1 MATAKPL
8 LRKIPTAN
16 SRHNILSA
24 RAGLLLDLR
33 IQLAAEQNRDYREP
47 DPGHEAD
54 DCPERAIGFV
64 VTAEVR
70 DIPREQDRS
79 CKP

>member
-1 MATAKPL
+1 M
-8 LRKIPTAN
+8 LRKRPTAN

-24 RAGLLLDLR
+24 RAGLPLDFR

-54 DCPERAIGFV
+54 DRPERAIGFV
-64 VTAEVR
+64 VAAEVR
-70 DIPREQDRS
+70 NIP
-79 CKP
+79 